1 MPEGEYHGYTAGQ
14 LRIIAGTTIA
24 LTLAPLVFSPVDG
37 WNLHR
42 FAFALG
48 CGTLAALTGLA
59 FHRL

>member
-1 MPEGEYHGYTAGQ
+1 MTDREYYGYTAEQ
-14 LRIIAGTTIA
+14 LQIIVGTTIA

-37 WNLHR
+37 WGLHR

-48 CGTLAALTGLA
+48 CGLLAALTGFV